1 MEDRIIINLFW
12 QRDQNAIEETDN
24 KYGETC
30 RYIAR
35 SILTSREDAEECV
48 DDTYMA
54 VWDSIPPQRPVHLS
68 AFLYRIV
75 RNLSFNRLKER
86 YTQKRG
92 GGELVRSGRDVDEN
106 VQVVPVLLVQGRLY
120 VHYVAQDRLEV
131 VGVPAPHENVAASD
145 EGTDGLEDRGFRD
158 GYWIL
163 PVVHE
168 HVDPVRVVMC
178 YRLQVHVFQKRGAA
192 YDGRLPSPGC
202 VGHVVRIVS
211 VLDKT

>member
-12 QRDQNAIEETDN
+12 QRDQSAIEETDN

-92 GGELVRSGRDVDEN
+92 GGELDLALDELEDCVASDYSVERAFETKELVKEINDFLFSLSKDDSLSWRLGVDERSGW
-106 VQVVPVLLVQGRLY
+106 LLSCKKL
-120 VHYVAQDRLEV
+120 
-131 VGVPAPHENVAASD
+131 
-145 EGTDGLEDRGFRD
+145 
-158 GYWIL
+158 
-163 PVVHE
+163 
-168 HVDPVRVVMC
+168 
-178 YRLQVHVFQKRGAA
+178 
-192 YDGRLPSPGC
+192 LPSRGRRSPHGFPEC
-202 VGHVVRIVS
+202 RW
-211 VLDKT
+211 

>member
-92 GGELVRSGRDVDEN
+92 GGELDLALDE
-106 VQVVPVLLVQGRLY
+106 
-120 VHYVAQDRLEV
+120 LEDCV
-131 VGVPAPHENVAASD
+131 ASD
-145 EGTDGLEDRGFRD
+145 YSVEREFETKELVKEINDFLFSLSKDDRIIFSYRYWLMLPTAEIAERLGFKESKVRTSLSRSRKKLRNHLIKEGL
-158 GYWIL
+158 I
-163 PVVHE
+163 
-168 HVDPVRVVMC
+168 
-178 YRLQVHVFQKRGAA
+178 
-192 YDGRLPSPGC
+192 
-202 VGHVVRIVS
+202 
-211 VLDKT
+211 